1 MKKFN
6 LLLILFSATIVFTT
20 LQSCEKD
27 DTLTEYIAD
36 DNSFSDF
43 ASWSLDAEK
52 MGIDPSLGTAHGGNN
67 ENTIRNIYFQDAV
80 SPENGAY
87 PIGALIAKRS
97 YNPDGSLD
105 MITAMAKRGNDFD
118 PDHGDWEY
126 FVLNA
131 DGSIASD
138 ADGNTMRGAGANLL
152 NGMCLGCHQN
162 ASTDYIFTK

>member
-1 MKKFN
+1 MRKLSFLFI
-6 LLLILFSATIVFTT
+6 LLSATIMVST

-27 DTLTEYIAD
+27 NTLTEYIAD

-52 MGIDPSLGTAHGGNN
+52 MGIDPSLGAAHGGNN
-67 ENTIRNIYFQDAV
+67 ENTIRNIYFKDAV

-131 DGSIASD
+131 DGSIAV
-138 ADGNTMRGAGANLL
+138 DGDGASMRGANLMGGA
-152 NGMCLGCHQN
+152 CLGCHEN